1 MIDIKRLLRFT
12 PDEAILMLANE
23 KMNTYLRP
31 EISKVSQLKVISGSR
46 TQVLIES
53 RDIHPAM
60 IQNPYIG
67 ASVLEYSRYDLTA
80 VFGAVVSDLQVPTSV
95 ESLLEAIHKATGIV
109 FTKEDFNNEAIET
122 KEFWLN
128 ASPSSKRWIGSVKV
142 TFDDSALGT
151 RIGKYL
157 SMNSHEGL
165 TNPEKVPSWVVFYKD
180 ILDGLELG
188 KPHIS
193 FNYKNTTHGGLVSDI
208 RIKLDEY
215 ILTNDHVG
223 LIAGLELSEY
233 LPVKDHIGLTSSV
246 INNYLN
252 VKDHSGLFGKNVSSY
267 LRVKDHGGLQSGS
280 VESYLRV
287 SDHQGLFNNSMSS
300 YLPCTDHLGLGGNDV
315 SKYLSVTNHSGL
327 VVSNISHYLSNT
339 SHLGLKVGLSE
350 IDGYL
355 TTSDHGGLTSF
366 ITPSINGYLNTHT
379 HVGLN
384 VIKTDDIQSYLS
396 VNRHGGLNPFNTGIE
411 TYLPASVH
419 KGLNVYLIDDIGSY
433 IPKTSHSGLSIHLNE
448 TAITKYLAQSNH
460 GGLIHNHMVVLKP
473 NDEEIKYNVDGYE
486 L

>member
-233 LPVKDHIGLTSSV
+233 LP
-246 INNYLN
+246 
-252 VKDHSGLFGKNVSSY
+252 
-267 LRVKDHGGLQSGS
+267 
-280 VESYLRV
+280 
-287 SDHQGLFNNSMSS
+287 
-300 YLPCTDHLGLGGNDV
+300 CTDHLGLGGNDV

-396 VNRHGGLNPFNTGIE
+396 VNRHGGLNSFNTGIE